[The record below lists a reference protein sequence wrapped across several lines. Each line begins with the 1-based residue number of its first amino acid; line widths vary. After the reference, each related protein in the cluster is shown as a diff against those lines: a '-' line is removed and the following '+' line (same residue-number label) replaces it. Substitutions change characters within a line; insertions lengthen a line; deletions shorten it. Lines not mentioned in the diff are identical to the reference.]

1 MKKFTLFGLF
11 FFMQTSVLAAAPV
24 SDRVMLDV
32 GDTSVYLEVLGRSKE
47 APVVLFLHG
56 GPGSVA
62 HLIMFQTTVGKRL
75 EKDFLV
81 AYLHQRGIGKSPPV
95 PDSEQT
101 IGNHVKDVDRVIDYL
116 KRTYNQKQVS
126 LVGHS
131 WGGMLAGEYVVAHPE
146 KVRKLVLISTT
157 VDFRSLLEDDYESD
171 LKWAQSERNAKA
183 IAELTALDRSFD
195 TEQAFGVILGWAD
208 KAGGI
213 AKDFDMEAF
222 LNNHHVNQVFPNWNS
237 QQGEVNGALIPEMLK
252 INLSDSMAR
261 LQIPTQF
268 VSGALDTIVREVTMR
283 RDYDNYRGPKSFVL
297 LKHSHHLSFID
308 EPDNLTSALRTF
320 LLN

>member
-1 MKKFTLFGLF
+1 MNKLTLLGLF
-11 FFMQTSVLAAAPV
+11 LFLHTGVLAAAPI
-24 SDRVMLDV
+24 SDQVMVDVGGTTVYLDV
-32 GDTSVYLEVLGRSKE
+32 SGPSKK
-47 APVVLFLHG
+47 APIVLFLHG

-62 HLIMFQTTVGKRL
+62 HLIMFQSTVGKRL
-75 EKDFLV
+75 ERDFLV

-101 IGNHVKDVDRVIDYL
+101 IANQVKDVDRVMDYL
-116 KRTYNQKQVS
+116 KRTYHQKQVS

-157 VDFRSLLEDDYESD
+157 VDFRSLLEDDYEGD

-195 TEQAFGVILGWAD
+195 TGQAFGTILGWAD

-222 LNNHHVNQVFPNWNS
+222 LNNHHVNQDFPNWKS
-237 QQGEVNGALIPEMLK
+237 Q
-252 INLSDSMAR
+252 
-261 LQIPTQF
+261 
-268 VSGALDTIVREVTMR
+268 
-283 RDYDNYRGPKSFVL
+283 
-297 LKHSHHLSFID
+297 
-308 EPDNLTSALRTF
+308 
-320 LLN
+320 